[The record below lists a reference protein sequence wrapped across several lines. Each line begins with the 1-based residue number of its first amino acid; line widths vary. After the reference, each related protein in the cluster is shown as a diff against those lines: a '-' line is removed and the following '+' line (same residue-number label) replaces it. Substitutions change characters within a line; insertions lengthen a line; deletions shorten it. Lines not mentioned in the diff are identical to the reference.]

1 MSSTETLG
9 LKITLGQEAHAI
21 ARQFAVEQTTPQKGK
36 KTYLNTLAV
45 YAVYS
50 YLKWMRIDTALE
62 EGDSWHPLKRALF
75 DVADLVIPNIGKL
88 ECRPVQ
94 PGETAIYLPAEVM
107 EDRIG
112 YVAVQFSERLNEV
125 QLLGFVRTF
134 NVSSAWEQIPL
145 ASLKPLNFL
154 FDCIP
159 DAVAHPELNSSQ
171 IRVNLNQ
178 WFDNLFENSWMALEE
193 VFGSINEK
201 KFALRSV
208 SSFNEANVARA
219 KIIDLGL
226 QVGNQ
231 SLVLLVAIAA
241 LAKGIAPYSEQKVEI
256 LVQLHP
262 MDGKTYLPSNLR
274 LNLLS
279 ESGET
284 IQKVVSRSN
293 DNFIQLKRFR
303 GYSGEGF
310 NIQVSDG
317 DFTIKET
324 FVI

>member
-1 MSSTETLG
+1 MSSTETLC
-9 LKITLGQEAHAI
+9 LTITLGQEAHAI
-21 ARQFAVEQTTPQKGK
+21 ARQFAVEQTTAQKGK
-36 KTYLNTLAV
+36 QIYLNTLAV

-50 YLKWMRIDTALE
+50 YLKWLWIDAALE

-75 DVADLVIPNIGKL
+75 DVADLVLPNIGKL

-94 PGETAIYLPAEVM
+94 PGETVISLPPEVM
-107 EDRIG
+107 ENRIG
-112 YVAVQFSERLNEV
+112 YVAVQFSEQLNEV
-125 QLLGFVRTF
+125 QLLGFVRRV
-134 NVSSAWEQIPL
+134 NIPDDWEQIPL

-154 FDCIP
+154 FDYIP
-159 DAVAHPELNSSQ
+159 DAVAHPALSASQ

-178 WFDNLFENSWMALEE
+178 WFENLFENSWMALEE
-193 VFGSINEK
+193 VFSSINDK
-201 KFALRSV
+201 KFALRSI
-208 SSFNEANVARA
+208 SSKHESNVARA

-231 SLVLLVAIAA
+231 SVVLLIA
-241 LAKGIAPYSEQKVEI
+241 IAPYSEDKVEI

-262 MDGKTYLPSNLR
+262 VNGQTYLQSNLR
-274 LNLLS
+274 MNLLS
-279 ESGET
+279 ESGEN
-284 IQKVVSRSN
+284 IQEVVSRSN

-310 NIQVSDG
+310 NIQVSNG
-317 DFTIKET
+317 DFTIKEA

>member
-1 MSSTETLG
+1 MSSTETLC

-36 KTYLNTLAV
+36 QTYLNTLAV

-50 YLKWMRIDTALE
+50 YLKLMRIDTALQ

-75 DVADLVIPNIGKL
+75 DVADLVLPNIGKL
-88 ECRPVQ
+88 ECRPVK
-94 PGETAIYLPAEVM
+94 PGETAIYLPPEVM
-107 EDRIG
+107 ENRIG
-112 YVAVQFSERLNEV
+112 YVAVQFNERLNEV
-125 QLLGFVRTF
+125 ELLGFIRT
-134 NVSSAWEQIPL
+134 VTISSASEQIPL

-159 DAVAHPELNSSQ
+159 EAVAYPALNASQ

-193 VFGSINEK
+193 VFGSINKK
-201 KFALRSV
+201 KFALRSI
-208 SSFNEANVARA
+208 SSFNEANVVRA

-231 SLVLLVAIAA
+231 SVVLLVAIA
-241 LAKGIAPYSEQKVEI
+241 PYSEEKVEI

-262 MDGKTYLPSNLR
+262 MEAKTYLPSKLR
-274 LNLLS
+274 MNLLS
-279 ESGET
+279 ESGEI
-284 IQKVVSRSN
+284 IQEVGSRSN

-303 GYSGEGF
+303 GYSGESF
-310 NIQVSDG
+310 KIQVSDG

>member
-1 MSSTETLG
+1 MSSTETLC

-36 KTYLNTLAV
+36 QIYLNTLAV

-50 YLKWMRIDTALE
+50 YLKWLWIDTALE

-75 DVADLVIPNIGKL
+75 DVADLVLPNIGKL

-94 PGETAIYLPAEVM
+94 PGETVISLPPEVM
-107 EDRIG
+107 ENRIG
-112 YVAVQFSERLNEV
+112 YVAVQFSEQLNEV
-125 QLLGFVRTF
+125 QLLGFVRRV
-134 NVSSAWEQIPL
+134 NIPSDWEQIPL
-145 ASLKPLNFL
+145 SSLKPLNFL

-159 DAVAHPELNSSQ
+159 DAVAHPALSASQ

-178 WFDNLFENSWMALEE
+178 WFENLFENSWMALEE
-193 VFGSINEK
+193 VFSTIDDK
-201 KFALRSV
+201 KFALRSI
-208 SSFNEANVARA
+208 SSKREGNVARA

-231 SLVLLVAIAA
+231 SVVLLIA
-241 LAKGIAPYSEQKVEI
+241 IAPYSEDKLEI

-262 MDGKTYLPSNLR
+262 MGEKAYLQSNLR
-274 LNLLS
+274 MNLLS
-279 ESGET
+279 ESGEN
-284 IQKVVSRSN
+284 IQEVVSRSN

-310 NIQVSDG
+310 NIQVSNG
-317 DFTIKET
+317 DFTIKEA

>member
-1 MSSTETLG
+1 MSSTETLC

-36 KTYLNTLAV
+36 QTYLNTLAV

-50 YLKWMRIDTALE
+50 YLKLMRIDTALQ

-75 DVADLVIPNIGKL
+75 DVADLVLPNIGKL

-94 PGETAIYLPAEVM
+94 PGETAIYLPPEVM
-107 EDRIG
+107 ENRIG
-112 YVAVQFSERLNEV
+112 YVAVQFNERLNEV
-125 QLLGFVRTF
+125 QLLGFIRT
-134 NVSSAWEQIPL
+134 VTISSASEQIPL

-159 DAVAHPELNSSQ
+159 DAVAHPTLSASQ
-171 IRVNLNQ
+171 IQVNLNQ

-193 VFGSINEK
+193 VFGSINK
-201 KFALRSV
+201 KEFALRSI

-231 SLVLLVAIAA
+231 SVVLLVA
-241 LAKGIAPYSEQKVEI
+241 IAPYSEQKVEI

-262 MDGKTYLPSNLR
+262 REGKTYLPSNLR
-274 LNLLS
+274 MNLLS
-279 ESGET
+279 ESGEI
-284 IQKVVSRSN
+284 IQEVGARSN

-303 GYSGEGF
+303 GYSGESF
-310 NIQVSDG
+310 KIQVSNG

>member
-1 MSSTETLG
+1 MSSTETLC
-9 LKITLGQEAHAI
+9 LTITLGQEAHAL

-36 KTYLNTLAV
+36 QTYLNTLAV

-50 YLKWMRIDTALE
+50 YLKWMQIDTALE

-88 ECRPVQ
+88 ECRPVK
-94 PGETAIYLPAEVM
+94 PGETVIYLPPEAM
-107 EDRIG
+107 ENRIG

-125 QLLGFVRTF
+125 QLLGFVRTV
-134 NVSSAWEQIPL
+134 NISSVWEQIPL

-159 DAVAHPELNSSQ
+159 DAVAHPALSASQ

-178 WFDNLFENSWMALEE
+178 WFENLFENSWMALEE
-193 VFGSINEK
+193 VFSSINDK
-201 KFALRSV
+201 KFALRSI
-208 SSFNEANVARA
+208 SSKREGNVARA

-231 SLVLLVAIAA
+231 SVVLLIA
-241 LAKGIAPYSEQKVEI
+241 IAPYSEDKVEI

-262 MDGKTYLPSNLR
+262 VNGQTYLQSNLR
-274 LNLLS
+274 MNLLS
-279 ESGET
+279 ESGEN
-284 IQKVVSRSN
+284 IQEVVSRSN

-310 NIQVSDG
+310 NIQVSNG
-317 DFTIKET
+317 DFTIKEA

>member
-1 MSSTETLG
+1 MSSTETLC

-36 KTYLNTLAV
+36 QIYLNTLAV

-50 YLKWMRIDTALE
+50 YLKWLWIDTALE

-75 DVADLVIPNIGKL
+75 DVADLVLPNIGKL

-94 PGETAIYLPAEVM
+94 PGETVISLPPEVM
-107 EDRIG
+107 ENRIG
-112 YVAVQFSERLNEV
+112 YVAVQFSDRLNEV
-125 QLLGFVRTF
+125 QLLGFVRT
-134 NVSSAWEQIPL
+134 VTISSAWDQIPL
-145 ASLKPLNFL
+145 ASLKPVNFL

-159 DAVAHPELNSSQ
+159 DAVAHPALSSSQ

-178 WFDNLFENSWMALEE
+178 WFENLFENSWMPLEE

-201 KFALRSV
+201 KFALRSI
-208 SSFNEANVARA
+208 SSKPEANVARA
-219 KIIDLGL
+219 KIIDLGV

-231 SLVLLVAIAA
+231 SVVLLIA
-241 LAKGIAPYSEQKVEI
+241 IAPYSEDKVEI

-262 MDGKTYLPSNLR
+262 MGEKTYLPSNLR
-274 LNLLS
+274 MNLLS
-279 ESGET
+279 ESGEN
-284 IQKVVSRSN
+284 IQEVVSRSN

-310 NIQVSDG
+310 NIQVSNG
-317 DFTIKET
+317 DFTIKEA

>member
-1 MSSTETLG
+1 MSSTETLS
-9 LKITLGQEAHAI
+9 LKIALGQEAHAF

-45 YAVYS
+45 YAVYN
-50 YLKWMRIDTALE
+50 YLKWMQIDTALE

-75 DVADLVIPNIGKL
+75 DVADLVLPNIGKL
-88 ECRPVQ
+88 ECRPVL
-94 PGETAIYLPAEVM
+94 PGETAIYFPHEVM
-107 EDRIG
+107 ENRIG
-112 YVAVQFSERLNEV
+112 YVAVQFSERLNEA
-125 QLLGFVRTF
+125 QLLGFIRTV
-134 NVSSAWEQIPL
+134 NISSASEQIPL
-145 ASLKPLNFL
+145 ASLKPLNYL

-159 DAVAHPELNSSQ
+159 DAVAHPALSASQ

-178 WFDNLFENSWMALEE
+178 WFENLFENSWIALEE
-193 VFGSINEK
+193 VFGSINEE
-201 KFALRSV
+201 KFALRSI

-231 SLVLLVAIAA
+231 SVVLLVAIT
-241 LAKGIAPYSEQKVEI
+241 PYSEDKVEI
-256 LVQLHP
+256 LVQLHA
-262 MDGKTYLPSNLR
+262 MDGNKYLPSHLIM
-274 LNLLS
+274 NLLS
-279 ESGET
+279 EAGEVL
-284 IQKVVSRSN
+284 QEPVVSRSN

-303 GYSGEGF
+303 GYSGESF
-310 NIQVSDG
+310 NIQVSNG

>member
-1 MSSTETLG
+1 MSSTETLS
-9 LKITLGQEAHAI
+9 LKIPLGQEAHAI
-21 ARQFAVEQTTPQKGK
+21 ARQFAVEQITPQKGK

-45 YAVYS
+45 YAVYN
-50 YLKWMRIDTALE
+50 YLKWMQIDTVLE

-75 DVADLVIPNIGKL
+75 DVADLVLPNIGKL
-88 ECRPVQ
+88 ECRPVL
-94 PGETAIYLPAEVM
+94 PGETAIYFPPEVI
-107 EDRIG
+107 ENRIG

-125 QLLGFVRTF
+125 QLLGFVRT
-134 NVSSAWEQIPL
+134 VILSSEAEEIPVT
-145 ASLKPLNFL
+145 SLKPLDFL

-159 DAVAHPELNSSQ
+159 DAVAHPALNTSQ

-178 WFDNLFENSWMALEE
+178 WFQNLFENSWIALEE
-193 VFGSINEK
+193 VFGSRNEE
-201 KFALRSV
+201 KFALRSI

-231 SLVLLVAIAA
+231 SVVLLVAIA
-241 LAKGIAPYSEQKVEI
+241 PYSENKVEI

-262 MDGKTYLPSNLR
+262 MDGKNYLPSHLKMNLQTDSR
-274 LNLLS
+274 
-279 ESGET
+279 EI
-284 IQKVVSRSN
+284 IQEVVSRSN

-303 GYSGEGF
+303 GYSGESF
-310 NIQVSDG
+310 DIQVSNG

>member
-1 MSSTETLG
+1 MSSTETPC
-9 LKITLGQEAHAI
+9 LKIALGQEAHAI
-21 ARQFAVEQTTPQKGK
+21 AHQFAVEQTTPQKGK
-36 KTYLNTLAV
+36 QIYLNTLAV

-50 YLKWMRIDTALE
+50 YLKWLWIDTALE

-75 DVADLVIPNIGKL
+75 DVADLVLPNIGKL

-94 PGETAIYLPAEVM
+94 PGETVIFLPPEVM
-107 EDRIG
+107 ENRIG
-112 YVAVQFSERLNEV
+112 YVAVQFSEQLNEV
-125 QLLGFVRTF
+125 QLLGFVRRV
-134 NVSSAWEQIPL
+134 NIPDDWEQIPL

-159 DAVAHPELNSSQ
+159 DAIAHPALSPSQ
-171 IRVNLNQ
+171 IRVNLNK
-178 WFDNLFENSWMALEE
+178 WFENLFENSWMPLEE
-193 VFGSINEK
+193 VFSGINDK
-201 KFALRSV
+201 KFALRSI
-208 SSFNEANVARA
+208 SSKHEGNVARA

-231 SLVLLVAIAA
+231 SVVLLIA
-241 LAKGIAPYSEQKVEI
+241 IAPYSEDKVEI

-262 MDGKTYLPSNLR
+262 VNGQTYLQSNLR
-274 LNLLS
+274 MNLLS
-279 ESGET
+279 ELGENM
-284 IQKVVSRSN
+284 QEVVSRSN

-310 NIQVSDG
+310 NIQVSNG
-317 DFTIKET
+317 NFTIKEA

>member
-1 MSSTETLG
+1 MSSTETLC

-36 KTYLNTLAV
+36 QTYLNTLAV

-50 YLKWMRIDTALE
+50 YLKWMQIDTALE

-94 PGETAIYLPAEVM
+94 PGETVVSLPPEAM
-107 EDRIG
+107 ENRIG

-125 QLLGFVRTF
+125 QLLGFVRTV
-134 NVSSAWEQIPL
+134 NISSVWEQIPL

-159 DAVAHPELNSSQ
+159 DAVAHPALSASQ

-178 WFDNLFENSWMALEE
+178 WFENLFENSWMALEE
-193 VFGSINEK
+193 VFSSINDK
-201 KFALRSV
+201 KFALRSI
-208 SSFNEANVARA
+208 SSKREGNVARA

-231 SLVLLVAIAA
+231 SVVLLIA
-241 LAKGIAPYSEQKVEI
+241 IAPYSEDKVEI

-262 MDGKTYLPSNLR
+262 VNGQTYLQSNLR
-274 LNLLS
+274 MNLLS
-279 ESGET
+279 ESGEN
-284 IQKVVSRSN
+284 IQEVVSRSN

-310 NIQVSDG
+310 NIQVSNG
-317 DFTIKET
+317 DFTIKEA